1 MGAAYIISQVL
12 VCLADLLYVISM
24 LTKKKI
30 SLVTFLFISDV
41 LFASHYFLLDGGLT
55 GAATILID
63 VVYLVVM
70 FLLEKFD
77 KTKFNLLTTIL
88 AIIATIIVSIFTW
101 ESAISLL
108 PMFSMLT
115 YLTSMMFTNLI
126 ICKTGALIRNTLNVI
141 YMFLIASYFG
151 AGLEIVLMISA
162 IVGIILN
169 YNTNKKKEKAD
180 LTSESKQE
188 NETKNNTENSNE
200 ISNEIKNNESINNDV
215 NENNITE
222 TTSKKM
228 KKDKQ
233 KK

>member
-108 PMFSMLT
+108 PMFSMLV
-115 YLTSMMFTNLI
+115 YLATMIFTNLV

-169 YNTNKKKEKAD
+169 YNANKKKEKAG

-188 NETKNNTENSNE
+188 NETENNTEN
-200 ISNEIKNNESINNDV
+200 SNEIKNNESINNDV